1 MRQITGK
8 ATVYVDGTK
17 MEMERGAKAHPGGI
31 SRAFERHHGRT
42 YALESEAAPSVE
54 GNILHTKDTDVL
66 ALGAIDNAT
75 VIFECDTGQKY
86 VMRGASIENPID
98 IDGGSGKSP
107 VKFVGDS
114 FERM

>member
-1 MRQITGK
+1 MRQLTGK

-17 MEMERGAKAHPGGI
+17 MEMERGAKANPGGI
-31 SRAFERHHGRT
+31 SRTFERHHGRT
-42 YALESEAAPSVE
+42 YALEGEAAPSVE
-54 GNILHTKDTDVL
+54 GSILHTKDTD
-66 ALGAIDNAT
+66 AQAISAIDNAT

-107 VKFVGDS
+107 IKLVGDS
-114 FERM
+114 FEKM